1 MEKIKIVI
9 KGKYDDIDNHAEF
22 DVVTKGNANIIANA
36 LSTVLCDICID
47 GGTSC
52 RKMVECVKDVYAQC
66 MKERE
71 EQE

>member
-9 KGKYDDIDNHAEF
+9 KGKHDDAGYTDFH
-22 DVVTKGNANIIANA
+22 VKTKGDLNIIANGLA
-36 LSTVLCDICID
+36 MVLCDICID
-47 GGTSC
+47 NGTSS
-52 RKMVECVKDVYAQC
+52 KDVVKFTKEIYSKC

>member
-9 KGKYDDIDNHAEF
+9 KGKHYDDGYTDF
-22 DVVTKGNANIIANA
+22 CVKTKGDLNIIANGLA
-36 LSTVLCDICID
+36 MVLCDICID
-47 GGTSC
+47 GGTSS
-52 RKMVECVKDVYAQC
+52 KDVVKLTKEIYSKC